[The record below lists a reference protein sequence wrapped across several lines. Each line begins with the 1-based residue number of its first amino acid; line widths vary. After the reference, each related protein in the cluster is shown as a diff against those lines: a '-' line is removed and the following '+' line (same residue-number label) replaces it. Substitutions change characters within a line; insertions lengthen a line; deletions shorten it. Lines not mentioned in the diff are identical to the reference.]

1 MNMTNILKFKNFVS
15 EKLNIKPIQKSE
27 LEQGNLYKRIPT
39 FYVYKGWLC
48 APNIFFEGE
57 YAVSEQPIPNAP
69 DVSLY
74 GVYRTYDEFK
84 KGIFYINM
92 SFHIIIFSAN
102 LFKYA
107 MEFHSANTP
116 RGFFKKNNVFV
127 IKDDK
132 LLVIYRLADFNKLKK
147 ENESKHISEKLN
159 IKPVSIDAYKKANE
173 EKAAKFIEKF
183 CLVYNETA
191 KQYDCHSNMRLNNA
205 DLLRGKI
212 PVRLGIVDGDFIC
225 NGCDSLVSLEN
236 APIAVNGNFEYSG
249 CDSLKSLKGAPLH
262 VGGHFECRYCNMETL
277 EYSPKTLGRDFDCSH
292 CDNLKSLHG
301 VTQTIR
307 GAFRCSYC
315 DNITNLKDSPSK
327 IEGTLDCSVCINLQ
341 SLDGMADEVTSIDC
355 SYCTSLKSLVGSP
368 KNLYGNF
375 DCRGCDSLKNLI
387 GAPQIIGGNFRCGD
401 SENLESLEGAPKRVE
416 TFSCAASVN
425 LKTLEHSPLSV
436 VKYYCTD
443 CDSLKNLIGITQ
455 DVKETIV
462 CYNCE
467 NLESLEGAPQDF
479 KGYFS
484 CGQCGNLKSLEF
496 LPQGAKRK
504 VLPDHLKSSKTQK
517 TVTANEKLNIQPLS
531 RNEAIGRSNRI
542 NNKIKKF
549 IKRNFL
555 TYNEATGLYDCEYD
569 VKVYNFDII
578 NEMFP
583 IKFGYIKG
591 NFDCSSTDLYS
602 LKGAP
607 YRIDGEML
615 CNNMPY
621 LKNLEYA
628 PKHVGGDFSIS
639 GCDNLESLEGAPSYI
654 GCDFVCNFCHKLKNL
669 KGVPNEIGWKF
680 DCGLCSG
687 LESLEGAPQEV
698 GGSFMCNDNE
708 SLVSLEHSPLSVGGG
723 FHCEN
728 CEKLKN
734 LVGMSQ
740 TVGDEI
746 NCEDCDNLESLEGV
760 PQDFAGKLY
769 CSGCFNL
776 KSLDFLPP
784 KATCSLPK
792 HLTTKKAL

>member
-1 MNMTNILKFKNFVS
+1 MTNILKYKNFVS

-27 LEQGNLYKRIPT
+27 LEQGNIHKRIPT

-102 LFKYA
+102 LFTYA

-132 LLVIYRLADFNKLKK
+132 LLVIYRFADFNKLKK

-159 IKPVSIDAYKKANE
+159 IKPVLIDSYKKSNE

-191 KQYDCHSNMRLNNA
+191 KQYDCNSNMRLNNA

-236 APIAVNGNFEYSG
+236 APIAVNGNFDCSG
-249 CDSLKSLKGAPLH
+249 CDRLKSLKGAPLH

-292 CDNLKSLHG
+292 CGNLKSLHG

-307 GAFRCSYC
+307 GTFRCSYC
-315 DNITNLKDSPSK
+315 DNITDLKDSPSK
-327 IEGTLDCSVCINLQ
+327 IEGTLDCSVCVNLQ
-341 SLDGMADEVTSIDC
+341 SLEGMADEVTSIDC

-436 VKYYCTD
+436 AKYYCTD

-455 DVKETIV
+455 DVKETII
-462 CYNCE
+462 CYQCK

-479 KGYFS
+479 NGYFS
-484 CGQCGNLKSLEF
+484 CGGCDNLKSLEY
-496 LPQGAKRK
+496 LPKGTRRK

-517 TVTANEKLNIQPLS
+517 TVTANEKLNIQPMTKTSLS
-531 RNEAIGRSNRI
+531 NAVSKFDTAEYRQAIVNLASDKI
-542 NNKIKKF
+542 NNFLKTIKTTEDIELFHRGNIDLLYCDASEFSPSDEDYYSDKG
-549 IKRNFL
+549 
-555 TYNEATGLYDCEYD
+555 TY
-569 VKVYNFDII
+569 
-578 NEMFP
+578 P
-583 IKFGYIKG
+583 
-591 NFDCSSTDLYS
+591 TD
-602 LKGAP
+602 KT
-607 YRIDGEML
+607 
-615 CNNMPY
+615 
-621 LKNLEYA
+621 
-628 PKHVGGDFSIS
+628 
-639 GCDNLESLEGAPSYI
+639 
-654 GCDFVCNFCHKLKNL
+654 
-669 KGVPNEIGWKF
+669 
-680 DCGLCSG
+680 
-687 LESLEGAPQEV
+687 
-698 GGSFMCNDNE
+698 
-708 SLVSLEHSPLSVGGG
+708 SLVSYYNYDNNKLNWTIHTILFIHITPNGKTLGDYLTDMFNEFVDDLYYDITSIKNNATFGEIFSESELFDCDEFSCFLRLPTMLSNVNNIHVIGSER
-723 FHCEN
+723 FKAYLNDIKTAVQQVEN
-728 CEKLKN
+728 IVTKLKT
-734 LVGMSQ
+734 SSHY
-740 TVGDEI
+740 I
-746 NCEDCDNLESLEGV
+746 
-760 PQDFAGKLY
+760 DFFRK
-769 CSGCFNL
+769 
-776 KSLDFLPP
+776 
-784 KATCSLPK
+784 
-792 HLTTKKAL
+792 